1 MENKITKFNII
12 SSLFWKLTER
22 GVYQGIQFIVQIVLA
37 RLILPQD
44 FGTVAL
50 VTVFISLAQVF
61 VQSGLNT
68 ALIQKKDVDSEDFS
82 SVLYLSLL
90 IATCLYVLVYF
101 SSPYIASFYEEPVLI
116 PVLRVLSIT
125 LFFGALNSI
134 QNAFI
139 ARNMMFKQ
147 LFYSS
152 LGATTISGIGGII
165 SAYAGLGIWAL
176 VIQQLLNQ
184 ISIVCIMWFT
194 VRWKPMLTF
203 SFKKVKGL
211 FSFGWKLLVSSLLN
225 TLYMDLRTLI
235 IGRIYSSSML
245 GYYNRGELFPK
256 VIVSN
261 VDNSIQSVMLPTLSV
276 YQDDRKRVKEMMRR
290 SVITSTF
297 FIFPMM
303 IGMSVIAEPL
313 VKVILTDKW
322 LKAVPFLQ
330 IFCFSYALMPIH
342 TSNLQAI
349 NAMGRSDIFLKLESI
364 KKVIGLI
371 ILGVSLPFGVYGI
384 ALGEVVSG
392 IISTFVNAYPNKQ
405 LLGYSYKEQLLDI
418 MPSFII
424 AIVMGS
430 VVYTLKFLDLT
441 VWKLLIL
448 QIVVGGAIYIGLAK
462 LFKIECLNY
471 LITVLKE
478 FKEKNK

>member
-1 MENKITKFNII
+1 
-12 SSLFWKLTER
+12 
-22 GVYQGIQFIVQIVLA
+22 
-37 RLILPQD
+37 
-44 FGTVAL
+44 
-50 VTVFISLAQVF
+50 
-61 VQSGLNT
+61 
-68 ALIQKKDVDSEDFS
+68 
-82 SVLYLSLL
+82 VLYLSLL

-125 LFFGALNSI
+125 LFFGAFNSI